1 MRSGPDG
8 GVFYELA
15 EDHVAVQSVGGH
27 PHRLLR
33 YLWRVTCPQLVD
45 ERPVGRPPVARDP
58 SFAQPE
64 VGDAGTAIGV
74 GWVECF
80 GALRSLA
87 GKGHSEVPPPG
98 SGLSKALALTSGGP
112 AMCLGSYPPLCG
124 CERHGVWPPGR

>member
-1 MRSGPDG
+1 MRLGPDG
-8 GVFYELA
+8 GVFYELV

-27 PHRLLR
+27 SHRLLR

-45 ERPVGRPPVARDP
+45 ERPVGRPPIARDP

-74 GWVECF
+74 GWVECS

-87 GKGHSEVPPPG
+87 GRGTARYRRRSTFSDMVSSQITSSGRSSAYRCPG
-98 SGLSKALALTSGGP
+98 
-112 AMCLGSYPPLCG
+112 
-124 CERHGVWPPGR
+124 